1 MQTEVQ
7 TSEMCREVMR
17 GRRWQGGQLPE
28 TECFP
33 RLLYGSI
40 GGGGVERGDTEAEL
54 YTYRVP
60 DDVNNFYHGSVVLL
74 LR

>member
-1 MQTEVQ
+1 MA
-7 TSEMCREVMR
+7 
-17 GRRWQGGQLPE
+17 GRAATRNGMLSSTTVWKH
-28 TECFP
+28 
-33 RLLYGSI
+33 R